1 MTDAE
6 KVNNGAD
13 MNLDWD
19 SGLDFV
25 EEKEYSILPVGEY
38 EFKVVNLEKTY
49 SKAGSPMGVIT
60 LDIITDQGQHSTV
73 KDYLVIS
80 ESMAWKLSQFFQC
93 VGLQKKGEALKKMP
107 WNKVVGAE
115 GRVSIRHE
123 TYNDKES
130 AKVNKYLAPTVKQKV
145 EDTDSE
151 LPFEI

>member
-6 KVNNGAD
+6 RTNNGAD
-13 MNLDWD
+13 RYLDWD
-19 SGLDFV
+19 SGLEFV
-25 EEKEYSILPVGEY
+25 EKKEYSILPVGEY
-38 EFKVVNLEKTY
+38 DFTVVNLEKTY

-80 ESMAWKLSQFFQC
+80 ESTAWMLSQFFYC
-93 VGLQKKGEALKKMP
+93 VGLQKKGETLKKMP

-115 GRVSIRHE
+115 GRVSIKHK
-123 TYNDKES
+123 TFNGKES
-130 AKVNKYLAPTVKQKV
+130 AEVKEYLSPTVTPKV

>member
-6 KVNNGAD
+6 RANTGAD
-13 MNLDWD
+13 INLDWD

-38 EFKVVNLEKTY
+38 EFTVVNLEKTY
-49 SKAGSPMGVIT
+49 SKTGSHMGVIT

-80 ESMAWKLSQFFQC
+80 ESMTWKLSQFFQC
-93 VGLQKKGEALKKMP
+93 VGLQKKGEVLKKMP

-115 GRVSIRHE
+115 GRVSIKHE
-123 TYNDKES
+123 LYNDRES
-130 AKVNKYLAPTVKQKV
+130 AKVNKYLSPVAKSKV
-145 EDTDSE
+145 EDTDSD

>member
-13 MNLDWD
+13 LNLDWD

-25 EEKEYSILPVGEY
+25 EEKQYSILPVGEY
-38 EFKVVNLEKTY
+38 EFTVLILEYTY

-115 GRVSIRHE
+115 GRVSIKHE
-123 TYNDKES
+123 TFNDKES
-130 AKVNKYLAPTVKQKV
+130 AKVNKYLSPTVTPKV
-145 EDTDSE
+145 EDTGSD

>member
-6 KVNNGAD
+6 RANTGAD
-13 MNLDWD
+13 INLDWD

-38 EFKVVNLEKTY
+38 EFTVVNLEKTY
-49 SKAGSPMGVIT
+49 SKAGSHMGVIT

-80 ESMAWKLSQFFQC
+80 ESMTWKLSQFFQC
-93 VGLQKKGEALKKMP
+93 VGLQKKGEVLKKMP

-115 GRVSIRHE
+115 GRVSIKHE
-123 TYNDKES
+123 LYNDRES
-130 AKVNKYLAPTVKQKV
+130 AKVNKYLSPVAKSKV
-145 EDTDSE
+145 EDTDSD

>member
-1 MTDAE
+1 MSDFE
-6 KVNNGAD
+6 F
-13 MNLDWD
+13 DWD

-38 EFKVVNLEKTY
+38 EFTVVNLERTY

-60 LDIITDQGQHSTV
+60 LDIITDQGQHYAV

-80 ESMAWKLSQFFQC
+80 ESMAWKLSSFFQC
-93 VGLQKKGEALKKMP
+93 VGLQKKGQALKKMP

-115 GRVSIRHE
+115 GRVSIKHD

-130 AKVNKYLAPTVKQKV
+130 AKVNKYLAPTAKPKV
-145 EDTDSE
+145 EDTDSD

>member
-13 MNLDWD
+13 INLDWD

-38 EFKVVNLEKTY
+38 EFTVVNLEKTY
-49 SKAGSPMGVIT
+49 SKAGSPMGIVT

-80 ESMAWKLSQFFQC
+80 ESMAWKLSSFFQC
-93 VGLQKKGEALKKMP
+93 VSLQKKGEALKKMP

-115 GRVSIRHE
+115 GRVSIKHE
-123 TYNDKES
+123 LYNEKES
-130 AKVNKYLAPTVKQKV
+130 TKVNKYLSPVAKSKV

>member
-1 MTDAE
+1 M
-6 KVNNGAD
+6 
-13 MNLDWD
+13 
-19 SGLDFV
+19 S
-25 EEKEYSILPVGEY
+25 
-38 EFKVVNLEKTY
+38 
-49 SKAGSPMGVIT
+49 
-60 LDIITDQGQHSTV
+60 

-115 GRVSIRHE
+115 GRVSIKHE

-130 AKVNKYLAPTVKQKV
+130 AKVNKYLSPTVTPKV
-145 EDTDSE
+145 EDTESD

>member
-6 KVNNGAD
+6 RVNNGAD
-13 MNLDWD
+13 LDWD
-19 SGLDFV
+19 NGLDFV

-38 EFKVVNLEKTY
+38 EFIVVNLEKTY

-80 ESMAWKLSQFFQC
+80 ESVAWKLSQFFQC

-115 GRVSIRHE
+115 GRVSIIHE
-123 TYNDKES
+123 SFNDKES
-130 AKVNKYLAPTVKQKV
+130 AKVNKYLSPTVTPKV
-145 EDTDSE
+145 EDTGSD

>member
-1 MTDAE
+1 MTNAE

-13 MNLDWD
+13 LNLDWD

-38 EFKVVNLEKTY
+38 EFTVVNLEKTY

-73 KDYLVIS
+73 KDYLVLT
-80 ESMAWKLSQFFQC
+80 EPMAWKLSSFFQC
-93 VGLQKKGEALKKMP
+93 VGLQKKGEVLKKMP

-115 GRVSIRHE
+115 GRVSIKHG
-123 TYNDKES
+123 TFNDRES
-130 AKVNKYLAPTVKQKV
+130 AKVNKYLSPMAKSKV
-145 EDTDSE
+145 EDTDSD

>member
-6 KVNNGAD
+6 RANNGAD
-13 MNLDWD
+13 INLDWD

-25 EEKEYSILPVGEY
+25 EENEYSILPVGEY
-38 EFKVVNLEKTY
+38 EFTVVNLEKTY
-49 SKAGSPMGVIT
+49 SKASSPMGVIT

-80 ESMAWKLSQFFQC
+80 ESMAWKLSSFFQC

-115 GRVSIRHE
+115 GRVSIKHE
-123 TYNDKES
+123 TYKDKES
-130 AKVNKYLAPTVKQKV
+130 AKVNKYLSPTVTPKV
-145 EDTDSE
+145 EDTDSD

>member
-6 KVNNGAD
+6 RANNGAD
-13 MNLDWD
+13 LNLDWD

-38 EFKVVNLEKTY
+38 EFTVVNLEKTY

-60 LDIITDQGQHSTV
+60 LDIITDLGQHSTV

-80 ESMAWKLSQFFQC
+80 ESMAWKLSSFFQC
-93 VGLQKKGEALKKMP
+93 VGLQKKGEVLKKMP

-115 GRVSIRHE
+115 GRVSIKHE

-130 AKVNKYLAPTVKQKV
+130 AKVNKYLSPTVKTKV

>member
-6 KVNNGAD
+6 RANNGAD

-25 EEKEYSILPVGEY
+25 EEKEYSILPIGEY
-38 EFKVVNLEKTY
+38 EFTVVNLEKTY
-49 SKAGSPMGVIT
+49 SKAGSSMGVIT

-73 KDYLVIS
+73 KDYLVLS
-80 ESMAWKLSQFFQC
+80 EPMAWKLSQFFHC
-93 VGLQKKGEALKKMP
+93 VGLQKKGETLKKMP

-115 GRVSIRHE
+115 GRVSIKHD
-123 TYNDKES
+123 TFNDRES
-130 AKVNKYLAPTVKQKV
+130 AKVNKYLSPMAKPKV
-145 EDTDSE
+145 EDTGSD